1 MNPTQPQSTLQR
13 AACAAGAVMTTVA
26 IGLFIHPLARNYDA
40 AAEAQAAARPVIVA
54 HAQAH

>member
-13 AACAAGAVMTTVA
+13 AASAAGAVMTTVA
-26 IGLFIHPLARNYDA
+26 IGLFIHLLARNHDV
-40 AAEAQAAARPVIVA
+40 AAEAQTAARPVIVA